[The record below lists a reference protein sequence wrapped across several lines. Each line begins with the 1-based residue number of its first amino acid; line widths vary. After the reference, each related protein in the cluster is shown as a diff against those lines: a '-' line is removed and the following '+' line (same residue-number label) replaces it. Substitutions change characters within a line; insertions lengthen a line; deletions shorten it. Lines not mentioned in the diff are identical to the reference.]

1 MRLTAPGVAWLKHVA
16 MAKSRKTTRRTKK
29 PAAAA
34 GLGAMVLRVGRAVG
48 RSVGRAL
55 LPRRS
60 WFGRG
65 WPGLLWRLPAMVAG
79 IFVVLVVIL
88 TVVPPVMTPYMIA
101 ENWRQGGI
109 RRDWVALEDMAP
121 VMARAVV
128 AAEDAN
134 FCLHWGFDMTAIR
147 AALDEGAGRGASTL
161 SQQVV
166 KNVFLWQGRSWPRKA
181 LEALMTPVVEL
192 VWTKRRIVEVYLN
205 VAETGRGMFGAAA
218 AAEGYFGVSAV
229 DLSPAQA
236 ALIAA
241 ALPDPKGRNPAR
253 PSGFLR
259 SRARAILSGAETI
272 GADGRAACFE
282 D

>member
-1 MRLTAPGVAWLKHVA
+1 
-16 MAKSRKTTRRTKK
+16 MAKSRTTGKRTTAKKKKAPRGPARPLWRR
-29 PAAAA
+29 ALRRVLRGAA
-34 GLGAMVLRVGRAVG
+34 GM
-48 RSVGRAL
+48 AL
-55 LPRRS
+55 L
-60 WFGRG
+60 WF
-65 WPGLLWRLPAMVAG
+65 
-79 IFVVLVVIL
+79 VLVLLFTFVN
-88 TVVPPVMTPYMIA
+88 PVMTPYMIA
-101 ENWRQGGI
+101 ESWRQGGVK
-109 RRDWVALEDMAP
+109 RDWVRLEEMTPAL
-121 VMARAVV
+121 ARSVV

-134 FCLHWGFDMTAIR
+134 YCLHWGFDMAAIR

-192 VWTKRRIVEVYLN
+192 IWTKKRIVEVYLN
-205 VAETGRGMFGAAA
+205 VAETGKGVFGAEAA
-218 AAEGYFGVSAV
+218 ARAYFGTSAA
-229 DLSPAQA
+229 DLSAGQA

-259 SRARAILSGAETI
+259 SRARAIADGAATI
-272 GADGRAACFE
+272 RADGRAACFE

>member
-1 MRLTAPGVAWLKHVA
+1 M
-16 MAKSRKTTRRTKK
+16 
-29 PAAAA
+29 
-34 GLGAMVLRVGRAVG
+34 
-48 RSVGRAL
+48 AL
-55 LPRRS
+55 L
-60 WFGRG
+60 WF
-65 WPGLLWRLPAMVAG
+65 
-79 IFVVLVVIL
+79 VLVLLFTFVN
-88 TVVPPVMTPYMIA
+88 PVMTPYMIA
-101 ENWRQGGI
+101 ESWRQGGVK
-109 RRDWVALEDMAP
+109 RDWVRLEEMTPAL
-121 VMARAVV
+121 ARSVV

-134 FCLHWGFDMTAIR
+134 YCLHWGFDMAAIR

-192 VWTKRRIVEVYLN
+192 IWTKKRIVEVYLN
-205 VAETGRGMFGAAA
+205 VAETGKGVFGAEAA
-218 AAEGYFGVSAV
+218 ARAYFGTSAA
-229 DLSPAQA
+229 DLSAGQA

-259 SRARAILSGAETI
+259 SRARAIADGAATI
-272 GADGRAACFE
+272 RADGRAACFE